1 MAACETEACSPL
13 VSFNINGFPDRSA
26 GRTGREKTRQ
36 IAGGDRFSVELL
48 KYAPYQN
55 AKQLKGSPYFSR
67 RPPDGAALPTVGK
80 TSPSTFIP
88 LLYFSCFPSSLP
100 VFLPSLHVV
109 IFLALCFLFTSLS
122 RFFLPFFCT
131 LFFVTYC
138 FPSLDLD
145 LSSLHPVFLSSS
157 SITPL
162 NFPAVRHEAPQHSSF
177 IFFPPTRP
185 SPLLPSFLSLSPL
198 LFSFLFLCPS
208 TVPSFLLPSPFSF
221 LSSVALS
228 FVWLKHQYS
237 GDWPRRWLRKA
248 FHIHSPLPLRTTC
261 CSFIPVCLPPSCL
274 LQVLN

>member
-1 MAACETEACSPL
+1 MQLCTCTSHTHTQTKIQRTNSPPPWQRVRLRRVAHWSRLILMVSLTEVRGDGKRKDKTNCRGRQIFCGIAKICPISECKTIKGKPIFQQAAP
-13 VSFNINGFPDRSA
+13 GRRSA
-26 GRTGREKTRQ
+26 PHCRKNLSLH
-36 IAGGDRFSVELL
+36 I
-48 KYAPYQN
+48 Y
-55 AKQLKGSPYFSR
+55 
-67 RPPDGAALPTVGK
+67 PP
-80 TSPSTFIP
+80 P
-88 LLYFSCFPSSLP
+88 LLFLLPFITPCFPSLSP
-100 VFLPSLHVV
+100 CCHFPG
-109 IFLALCFLFTSLS
+109 ALFPFYSPFS
-122 RFFLPFFCT
+122 FFLPFFCT

-237 GDWPRRWLRKA
+237 GDWPRR
-248 FHIHSPLPLRTTC
+248 
-261 CSFIPVCLPPSCL
+261 
-274 LQVLN
+274 